1 MPSERP
7 WTVQPYH
14 PIAQLADNLWTVDGD
29 ISVPGGSHF
38 VRKMAL
44 MNLGDGRIVIH
55 SAIPLSEPDMNAIER
70 WGEPAFCIVPNR
82 FHRLDAPAFLRRY
95 PAMKVVC
102 PAAAR
107 HHVEKIVAVG
117 GDYSILPRELEWRT
131 LATRSGEAVFVSR
144 DKERSSLI
152 FCDALFNSAH
162 FGGALGLMLRLIGST
177 GGPRVTPLAKFA
189 LGVDREKLAVQYR
202 ELAAVQGLL
211 RLIPGHGDNI
221 EHEAAAVLRAVADRI

>member
-14 PIAQLADNLWTVDGD
+14 PIARLADNLWTVDGD
-29 ISVPGGSHF
+29 IRVPGGSRF

-44 MNLGDGRIVIH
+44 MKLSDGRIVIH
-55 SAIPLSEPDMNAIER
+55 SAISLDDPDMNAIER

-82 FHRLDAPAFLRRY
+82 FHRLDAPAFLKRY
-95 PAMKVVC
+95 PTMKVVC
-102 PAAAR
+102 PPAVR
-107 HHVEKIVAVG
+107 RHVEKIIDVD
-117 GDYSILPRELEWRT
+117 GDYSMLPRELEWRT
-131 LATRSGEAVFVSR
+131 LATRSGEAAFVSR
-144 DKERSSLI
+144 HNERSSLI
-152 FCDALFNSAH
+152 FCDALFNAAH
-162 FGGALGLMLRLIGST
+162 FGGALGLMFGLIGST

-189 LGVDREKLAVQYR
+189 LGVDREKLAAQYR
-202 ELAAVQGLL
+202 ELATIQNLL